1 MTIKGC
7 GLGLRN
13 WPETRKTLG
22 NPGFCSTGCRKLTL
36 QKANGEDRIRTTYKS
51 PGDSQYAISRGADS
65 GALLETIG
73 NLNTSAAD
81 PIDSDLATI
90 VHFWPALDTAVK
102 QSILEMISRWIKVNK
117 SSLMQ
122 G

>member
-1 MTIKGC
+1 MGATE
-7 GLGLRN
+7 LQRN
-13 WPETRKTLG
+13 CPEMQKTLG
-22 NPGFCSTGCRKLTL
+22 KPRL
-36 QKANGEDRIRTTYKS
+36 
-51 PGDSQYAISRGADS
+51 
-65 GALLETIG
+65 TIG

-90 VHFWPALDTAVK
+90 VHSWPALDTAVK
-102 QSILEMISRWIKVNK
+102 QSSLEMISRWIRGNK

>member
-1 MTIKGC
+1 MGATE
-7 GLGLRN
+7 LQSN
-13 WPETRKTLG
+13 WPEMRKNLEK
-22 NPGFCSTGCRKLTL
+22 PGFCSGL
-36 QKANGEDRIRTTYKS
+36 DRNRTTYKF

-90 VHFWPALDTAVK
+90 VHSWPALDTAVK
-102 QSILEMISRWIKVNK
+102 QSILEMISRWIRGNK